1 MIDPE
6 RIQRLAAKLGNRNDA
21 LEFVRQMRCGG
32 KKYPDGGK
40 FFRTELQGES
50 PLMYQPM
57 MPVYPDVAVPE
68 RYYPEPNL
76 GDYEYPES
84 TGMIQAMPIQREMSV
99 SAPPTGVLADEV
111 SVPVSDLFSDE
122 AKARRRLKQRYAESR
137 FNDSAVSDAGAMGA
151 WQIMPIT
158 LKDYLGRG
166 RGKKGDIN
174 NAEYN
179 GRIRD
184 WVMGIIPRD
193 LQEFWSEDDSDINK
207 LAKLYA
213 AYNWGAGSL
222 RSYFRKRQKEG
233 KSIDDP
239 YEWVEGLNPE
249 TRRYVKYLA
258 FDEDFDEK
266 TGYTTRQFEDAA
278 RARGYMAGGGKIHI
292 KPENRGKFTAL
303 KKRTGHSASWFKA
316 HGTPAQKKMAVFEL
330 NAKKWKHGDG
340 GVINTF
346 EEGGEEEKVP
356 WYRLPV
362 RVPNMT
368 GTATAAATSLRDIPL
383 ADSTVGTELG
393 VGMASLWPMFG
404 SVGSNVIQDIN
415 WLRNPA
421 NQILAKKLAGTL
433 AVPLLGGSAV
443 EEGVKHYTPYKGVGD
458 FMYNAPV
465 VPGTNWSPAEYDR
478 RHGAPAW
485 QQRLTQEALRFAAN
499 PGYYTPTGLLANM
512 TDRVAQRYAEDFATH
527 VADPVK
533 RNWEWM
539 KDWYDFVGRGNTS
552 KFSEPLKYI
561 DALRMREE
569 QLAKELGRLQT
580 ALNDYPKLKL
590 SVWPAK
596 SQVSAPSG
604 SIHGMPTAGTYDIP
618 IPGTPV
624 INTVDTPFV
633 LENIGTPS
641 SMEVNYLSR
650 TAGEGVPFEFTYFP
664 HQGSWS
670 KKYADAAIGK
680 PNRFNSRVSDMTF
693 NTPESV
699 LDVPEPIGSAFIRAG
714 HSVSPLDQYKVT
726 GAGGKFLPVSRKSAE
741 QAEMY
746 TKVVNDIDSKL
757 AGRGTTMGSLRLYKD
772 GMLSGS
778 AHDTE
783 MIVPWEYLDDVK
795 RDFKFI
801 ERGGDNGF
809 AINGDSP
816 LVPQLGKQG
825 GKGNLEIQP
834 IRVNSRGEAS
844 GDVAW
849 GMFKTMYPER
859 FSAEAEKYFTTNI
872 PYTEFGITNPNTGR
886 PYTSLELYQEFVDGG
901 YQTQHVVNEALG
913 LNKRYFQ
920 GYGVPTTSE
929 GAATLVKQNRPMS
942 ILTNPDPEVKGMV
955 RKALDTNAYAAVG
968 PNYKHGSE
976 FFPNID
982 FADVEAN
989 KEFLKTIGIGDEK
1002 IASDPE
1008 MMRNLFDAWFM
1019 PRTTRV
1025 RFVGGVRGKA
1035 QAENALFGGNIPW
1048 NGGNVAGS
1056 GNNSVRGSYSEN
1068 PIGNQQGGAWQLF
1081 PTYAE
1086 SMPEVK
1092 SLKDINQIF
1101 ARTEKDYIFT
1111 AEEEKIVNKVLQ
1123 DKLKDISTFPHT
1135 DAITRRAASDLLSEV
1150 RKTPVKGINR
1160 LDQLFQKSSSP
1171 IGNMERD
1178 IAQDLIY
1185 EVSKAVDIPEIG
1197 TAGYNK
1203 FYQGVWRNDMPNAR
1217 SLRFVD
1223 ARMDRQPF
1231 EVGRDMWRYP
1241 NDLSKSSAGA
1251 FDPSVLSPED
1261 RAVYNIFSA
1270 DWTFAHP
1277 EGSALRAVG
1286 AEEIRP
1292 EMEVSELRKKLKQ
1305 IQDISEMSEPIY
1317 GLLRRYKNMPFSSKT
1332 VRAAEKE
1339 TGLHYRRE
1347 RPGYYSESVRVTE
1360 PRING
1365 TPERIIREKISKT
1378 MPDGLSLKDI
1388 AEVKWNDRYRRYD
1401 VVTLDGRNWEVVNKD
1416 GSKWE
1421 WMDADLPFA
1430 LGGHLNRLHSVYG
1443 DNVNS
1448 IRQAIQKA
1456 RAKQKK

>member
-6 RIQRLAAKLGNRNDA
+6 RIQRLAVKLGNRNGA

-32 KKYPDGGK
+32 RKYDGGGK
-40 FFRTELQGES
+40 YFRTNLQDES

-84 TGMIQAMPIQREMSV
+84 TGMIQSMPIRLNTPASV
-99 SAPPTGVLADEV
+99 PMTVVLADEV

-222 RSYFRKRQKEG
+222 RSYLRKRQKEG

-278 RARGYMAGGGKIHI
+278 RSRGYMASGGKIHI

-316 HGTPAQKKMAVFEL
+316 HGTPAQKKMAIFAL
-330 NAKKWKHGDG
+330 NAKKWRHGDG
-340 GVINTF
+340 GFINTF
-346 EEGGEEEKVP
+346 EEGGEEERVP

-368 GTATAAATSLRDIPL
+368 GTATAAATGLRDIPL
-383 ADSTVGTELG
+383 TDSTVGRELAVAGTALAAPFAESG
-393 VGMASLWPMFG
+393 VA
-404 SVGSNVIQDIN
+404 IN
-415 WLRNPA
+415 WLSNPA
-421 NQILAKKLAGTL
+421 NQILATKF
-433 AVPLLGGSAV
+433 AVPMLAGSAV
-443 EEGVKHYTPYKGVGD
+443 ESGVRAYTPYKGVGD
-458 FMYNAPV
+458 LMYNAPV
-465 VPGTNWSPAEYDR
+465 IPGTNWSSAEYDR

-485 QQRLTQEALRFAAN
+485 QQRLTQEALGFVAN

-527 VADPVK
+527 VAQPV
-533 RNWEWM
+533 REGWNYVR
-539 KDWYDFVGRGNTS
+539 DWYDFVGRGDTG
-552 KFSEPLKYI
+552 KFTEPLRYI
-561 DALRMREE
+561 DALRQREAE
-569 QLAKELGRLQT
+569 LAKDLGRLEGN
-580 ALNDYPKLKL
+580 LRDYPKLKL
-590 SVWPAK
+590 RVWPKNTEA
-596 SQVSAPSG
+596 STPGG
-604 SIHGMPTAGTYDIP
+604 SLMGMPTAGTYDFP
-618 IPGTPV
+618 VPGTPN

-641 SMEVNYLSR
+641 SMRMDYLTR
-650 TAGEGVPFEFTYFP
+650 TTGEGVPFEFTYSP
-664 HQGSWS
+664 RQGSWS
-670 KKYADAAIGK
+670 KKYADAVIGK

-693 NTPESV
+693 YTPESV
-699 LDVPEPIGSAFIRAG
+699 LDVPQPIDDSFIRAG
-714 HSVSPLDQYKVT
+714 HMVSPLDQYKAT
-726 GAGGKFLPVSRKSAE
+726 GTGGRFLPVSRLSAE
-741 QAEMY
+741 QSEMY
-746 TKVVNDIDSKL
+746 SKVVNDIEEKL

-795 RDFKFI
+795 KDFKFV

-809 AINGDSP
+809 AINGDSA

-825 GKGNLEIQP
+825 GRGNLEIQP

-859 FSAEAEKYFTTNI
+859 FSAEAEKYFATNV

-913 LNKRYFQ
+913 LNKNYFR
-920 GYGVPTTSE
+920 GYGVPKTPE
-929 GAATLVKQNRPMS
+929 GAASLIKQNRPMS

-955 RKALDTNAYAAVG
+955 RKALDTNAYSAVG
-968 PNYKHGSE
+968 PNYRHGSE

-1035 QAENALFGGNIPW
+1035 QTENALFGGNIPW
-1048 NGGNVAGS
+1048 NGGNAAGS
-1056 GNNSVRGSYSEN
+1056 GNNSVRASYGAN
-1068 PIGNQQGGAWQLF
+1068 PIGNQQGGAWQLL
-1081 PTYAE
+1081 PTYSD

-1092 SLKDINQIF
+1092 SLKDVNKIF
-1101 ARTEKDYIFT
+1101 ARTEKDYVFT
-1111 AEEEKIVNKVLQ
+1111 QEEEKIVNRVIQ
-1123 DKLKDISTFPHT
+1123 DKLEEISNFPHT
-1135 DAITRRAASDLLSEV
+1135 DAITRRAAKNLLSEV
-1150 RKTPVKGINR
+1150 KKTPVKGINR

-1171 IGNMERD
+1171 IGSMERD

-1203 FYQGVWRNDMPNAR
+1203 YYQGVWRNDMPNAR
-1217 SLRFVD
+1217 SMRYVD
-1223 ARMDRQPF
+1223 AKMDRQPF

-1241 NDLSKSSAGA
+1241 QDVSGSSSGD
-1251 FDPSVLSPED
+1251 FDPFLLSPED
-1261 RAVYNIFSA
+1261 RALYDVFSS
-1270 DWTFAHP
+1270 DRTFASPNGH
-1277 EGSALRAVG
+1277 ELRSVG

-1292 EMEVSELRKKLKQ
+1292 EMEVNELRKKLKQ

-1347 RPGYYSESVRVTE
+1347 RPGYYSESVRETE

-1365 TPERIIREKISKT
+1365 KPERIIRENISKT
-1378 MPDGLSLKDI
+1378 MPEGLSKKDI
-1388 AEVKWNDRYRRYD
+1388 AEVKWNDRYQRYD

-1421 WMDADLPFA
+1421 WNDGDLPFA
-1430 LGGHLNRLHSVYG
+1430 LGGHMNRLHSVYG
-1443 DNVNS
+1443 SDVDS
-1448 IRQAIQKA
+1448 IRQAIQNA
-1456 RAKQKK
+1456 RARQKK